1 MNRRGVLGMLGLGAA
16 AGPVVAKEMIYKTSY
31 PSPGLSTPAI
41 LSTQGQTWTDAPDVW
56 DPVKQLAE
64 AKREYERVTGDSSTW
79 IADYVAR
86 ELDEYHSGYS
96 SFRFE
101 YIDPDI
107 RNMKSLSETTKIR
120 MHFERKAKRR
130 YELSKNNLFERIQQL
145 LKEV

>member
-16 AGPVVAKEMIYKTSY
+16 AGPVVAKEMIYQTSY
-31 PSPGLSTPAI
+31 PSPGLSTPANFVDQSI
-41 LSTQGQTWTDAPDVW
+41 PWN
-56 DPVKQLAE
+56 PVETLAHV
-64 AKREYERVTGDSSTW
+64 KKEYEVMTGNSSAW

-86 ELDEYHSGYS
+86 ELDEYHSGYG

-101 YIDPDI
+101 HIEPDI

-130 YELSKNNLFERIQQL
+130 YESNKNHLWLRIQEL
-145 LKEV
+145 MKEI